1 MNRIFTTSKFTI
13 PNITLLNSKNTNNF
27 KNITLCVCSIY
38 LTNMNKIIIF
48 LLLLSQ
54 LVVAQS
60 KMDKGFKFLENG
72 NFQEAEL
79 FFDTYLKD
87 DPNNKTAKLC
97 YARAVGLSGEP
108 QKATKLF
115 ASLLEIFPDDFEIK
129 INYNESYLWAKEY
142 EKAKPLYAQMVEDY
156 PKKFGAILG
165 YANTLSNLKEYNQ
178 ALVWIEKALALEPA
192 NPSAKTSRKYMRLG
206 YANTFVNN
214 QDYNIGEKLL
224 LSIFE
229 DFPEDKD
236 ALLNLANLYLITK
249 DTDKAKSIYERYA
262 TSAQDSI
269 TALNGI
275 ALAEHIDE
283 DEKKALETTI
293 IAKNK
298 VNKLNDPEL
307 TEKTLDRHIQAL
319 IWNRKFSSAKKQIKA
334 LNNIYKN
341 RNWVYALE
349 ATLGLY
355 TGDPKKS
362 ITNYNAILE
371 NDSTSFDGN
380 LGKANALFAADRI
393 IPAYSYAY
401 KTLTFY
407 TNQKDAKG
415 FIEKLNLIHTPTVEE
430 HIAYTFDNGNN
441 VAFATN
447 TTANIPFST
456 KFRTTLSY
464 TYRTTQNT
472 VTNNEASS
480 HVLIA
485 GLHYKLFPKTIL
497 KTVLGFNNSKF
508 MTESYVQPVFD
519 IRLALQ
525 PLKLQNLEF
534 GYQREIQN
542 FNADLIGLEIVQ
554 NHYGLTY
561 NLGTNV
567 NFGWYSQLMHTQQSD
582 DNTRNLLFTSLYYT
596 ILQKPAFKMGVNYQ
610 YITFKNQVPTIY
622 FSPEKYQAVELFA
635 DLRGKF
641 SENTTYM
648 ASAATG
654 YQKVEEDPNTVI
666 FRAEAGIKH
675 QFSQRFSGNLYG
687 KYSNIASATAAGFE
701 FTEIGI
707 KLKWL
712 FLNKPLFFNTIKE
725 KVKSGNN

>member
-1 MNRIFTTSKFTI
+1 
-13 PNITLLNSKNTNNF
+13 
-27 KNITLCVCSIY
+27 
-38 LTNMNKIIIF
+38 MNKF
-48 LLLLSQ
+48 LFLILLSTQ
-54 LVVAQS
+54 LLVSQS
-60 KMDKGFKFLENG
+60 TMDEGFELLENG
-72 NFQEAEL
+72 DFQEAEM
-79 FFDTYLKD
+79 FFEGYLKH
-87 DPNNKTAKLC
+87 DPSNKTAKLC

-108 QKATKLF
+108 KKATQLF
-115 ASLLEIFPDDFEIK
+115 ASLLETFPGDFEIA

-142 EKAKPLYAQMVEDY
+142 EEAKPLYAQMVKEY
-156 PKKFGAILG
+156 PEKFGAILG
-165 YANTLSNLKEYNQ
+165 YANTLSNLKEYEN
-178 ALVWIEKALALEPA
+178 ALDWIEKALVLEPD
-192 NPSAKTSRKYMRLG
+192 NHSAKTSRKYMRLG
-206 YANTFVNN
+206 YANTYVNN
-214 QDYNIGEKLL
+214 QDYITGEKLL

-249 DTDKAKSIYERYA
+249 DTDKAKSTYKRFA
-262 TSAQDSI
+262 TSPKDSI

-275 ALAEHIDE
+275 ALAEHIDKN
-283 DEKKALETTI
+283 DKGALEVTI
-293 IAKNK
+293 TAKKK
-298 VNKLNDPEL
+298 VAKVKDFEL

-319 IWNRKFSSAKKQIKA
+319 IWNRKFIEAKKQIKS
-334 LNNIYKN
+334 LEKYYKD
-341 RNWVYALE
+341 RNWIYALK

-355 TGDPKKS
+355 TGNPKKS
-362 ITNYNAILE
+362 IKSYDNILK

-393 IPAYSYAY
+393 IPAYSYAF
-401 KTLTFY
+401 KTLKFY
-407 TNQKDAKG
+407 NNQKDAQG
-415 FIEKLNLIHTPTVEE
+415 FIEKLNLMYTPTIEE
-430 HIAYTFDNGNN
+430 HFAYTFDNGNN
-441 VAFATN
+441 IAFATN

-472 VTNNEASS
+472 VTNNQAKS

-485 GLHYKLFPKTIL
+485 GLHYKLFPKAIL
-497 KTVLGFNNSKF
+497 KTVLGLNNSKF

-525 PLKLQNLEF
+525 PLKLQNLEL

-567 NFGWYSQLMHTQQSD
+567 NFGWYTQLMHTQQSD
-582 DNTRNLLFTSLYYT
+582 NNVRNLLFTSFYYT
-596 ILQKPAFKMGVNYQ
+596 VLQKPALKMGINYQ
-610 YITFKNQVPTIY
+610 YITFNDQVPTIY
-622 FSPEKYQAVELFA
+622 FSPEKYQAIELFA

-666 FRAEAGIKH
+666 FRAEAGVQY
-675 QFSQRFSGNLYG
+675 QFSKRFSGNFYG

-712 FLNKPLFFNTIKE
+712 FLSKPLFFETMKKKVNT
-725 KVKSGNN
+725 GDY